1 MPSPHA
7 AYVQHPCT
15 EVDLVLPPLLA
26 FYAPGMSLSIL
37 FKLILMFSISEAMLP
52 IPPFLG
58 QGSAYWAAI
67 FSKIKQLELLW
78 DAWKPSKTLDQMTIS
93 GMWDCYNTGEA
104 VLNSEGMPTGM
115 KPPLRLVEQ
124 YFKSD
129 WWKGS
134 AVSSPLTEMPC
145 NLSDMPVT

>member
-1 MPSPHA
+1 MH
-7 AYVQHPCT
+7 
-15 EVDLVLPPLLA
+15 L
-26 FYAPGMSLSIL
+26 
-37 FKLILMFSISEAMLP
+37 
-52 IPPFLG
+52 
-58 QGSAYWAAI
+58 GSAYWAAI

-134 AVSSPLTEMPC
+134 AARKFWQHFCEISEWIETTIKTLGM
-145 NLSDMPVT
+145 